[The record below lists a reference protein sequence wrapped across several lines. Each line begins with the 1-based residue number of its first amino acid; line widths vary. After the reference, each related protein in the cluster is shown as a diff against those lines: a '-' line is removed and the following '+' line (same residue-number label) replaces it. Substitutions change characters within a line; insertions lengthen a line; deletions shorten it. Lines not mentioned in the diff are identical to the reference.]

1 MFRLA
6 GELVGYAKCFA
17 VRKIIDCVCI
27 HGDDETPFSV
37 LALLFNGVFN
47 MGCRLCKGDVK
58 EALDTDVKV
67 DGKIGNGKEEGFTA
81 LPEPSTLSMEKLG
94 MTAKQI
100 FNLRQS
106 WKGIKRNMEETGV
119 EIFVR

>member
-1 MFRLA
+1 VFRFA

-17 VRKIIDCVCI
+17 VRRIIDCVCI
-27 HGDDETPFSV
+27 HGDDETLFSV
-37 LALLFNGVFN
+37 LALLFN

-67 DGKIGNGKEEGFTA
+67 DEKIGNGKEEGFAA
-81 LPEPSTLSMEKLG
+81 LPEPSTLSMQKLG
-94 MTAKQI
+94 LSAKQI

>member
-1 MFRLA
+1 MFPFA
-6 GELVGYAKCFA
+6 GELVRYAKCFA
-17 VRKIIDCVCI
+17 VRRIIDCVCI

-37 LALLFNGVFN
+37 LALLFSAVFN

-67 DGKIGNGKEEGFTA
+67 DGKIRNGKEEGFTP
-81 LPEPSTLSMEKLG
+81 LSEPSTLSMEKLG
-94 MTAKQI
+94 MNAKQI

-119 EIFVR
+119 EIFLR